1 MAEAREAT
9 RFAPSPSGRLHVGHV
24 LAAVEA
30 RRLADELGGLC
41 RLRIEDIDLQRCR
54 PEYAEA
60 LLDDLAW
67 LGLRFDGEVMVQS
80 RRMEIYRQALELLKG
95 MGVLYPCF
103 CTRKEIAERMAEM
116 PRAPHGTACDAYTGT
131 CRAMGQGEREAR
143 LAAGEAHAWRLDCR
157 RVQDV
162 TGSLEWLD
170 LNEGRQVCEPSR
182 LGDVIL
188 ARKDFPVSYHLA
200 VTVDDAAQGITHVT
214 RGMDLFEST
223 HVHRVLQALLGLP
236 VPVWKHHGLLCDEYG
251 RRLAKRDGARSLE
264 SLRSAGMEPGRLLA
278 SIEQA
283 LARGGVWKME

>member
-1 MAEAREAT
+1 METERPST

-30 RRLADELGGLC
+30 RKLADELGGLC

-80 RRMEIYRQALELLKG
+80 SRMEIYRQALERLKS

-103 CTRKEIAERMAEM
+103 CTRKEIAERLAEM
-116 PRAPHGTACDAYTGT
+116 PRAPHGSACDAYPGT
-131 CRAMGQGEREAR
+131 CRAMRQSEREER

-157 RVQDV
+157 RVQEM

-170 LNEGRQVCEPSR
+170 LNAGVQVCEPSR

-200 VTVDDAAQGITHVT
+200 VTMDDAEQGMTHVT

-223 HVHRVLQALLGLP
+223 NVHRVLQALLDLP
-236 VPVWKHHGLLCDEYG
+236 VPVWKHHRLLCDENG
-251 RRLAKRDGARSLE
+251 KRLAKRDGARSLE
-264 SLRSAGMEPGRLLA
+264 SLRSAGMEPGQLLT
-278 SIEQA
+278 SIGRAMQC
-283 LARGGVWKME
+283 GGVWKME